1 MTTTIAASPWPVKTA
16 AVSGRQFL
24 FFFEKVLIIL
34 PEFRIFSGP
43 HYKRYT
49 KREIFML
56 EEEVFDSQYEI
67 TMNRLKEQAL
77 AQDFTIEKLKGELQ
91 SLVKYEG
98 LDWTGRGNLKAAEIS
113 GAILAYQ
120 AFIYRYKNRGLQD
133 TD

>member
-1 MTTTIAASPWPVKTA
+1 
-16 AVSGRQFL
+16 
-24 FFFEKVLIIL
+24 
-34 PEFRIFSGP
+34 
-43 HYKRYT
+43 
-49 KREIFML
+49 ML
-56 EEEVFDSQYEI
+56 EDEVFDSQYEI

-77 AQDFTIEKLKGELQ
+77 AQDFTIEKLEGELQ